1 MLMFSL
7 KLWEGRFRLE
17 VKEAL
22 DKILMPKSIAVVGA
36 SKDPFK
42 WGNMLLAAIM
52 KSGFEGRLYPIN
64 PKEKEIEGLPCH
76 PSIMDVPGAVD
87 MAIVVVPA
95 GVVPSIFSD
104 LAKKGVKGAV
114 VITSGFDEAGK
125 DGLRLAK
132 QMKENARGKVRFV
145 GPNCMGVCSSPA
157 KLSALMIPF
166 LHEKGEVAFISQSG
180 GYGLQLYLRA
190 SAVGVGINKFISSGN
205 ESDITSVDYL
215 RYFADDPSVNLICMY
230 IEGLKRGRDWYE
242 AAKEITKT
250 KPIVVIKVGT
260 TEEGGKAAA
269 SHTGALS
276 GSDKVYDAAF
286 RQAGVIRAHD
296 AVEMFDFVKGLLY
309 SPLPR
314 GNRIGIV
321 SNSGGVAVETA
332 DAIIR
337 NGLQVPHLSN
347 KTQETILNLIPAF
360 GNPQNPVDLT
370 ASLNMNSF
378 LRVPDIVLSQR
389 NIDGLITIGLGTSIL
404 HTMFP
409 DVPPEDFM
417 GIYNWINNQ
426 LISTYKKRE
435 KPVIV
440 INPAADLEPEA
451 AKIMEEGRIPVYT
464 TPERAADVMGVLY
477 RRKLYLDKA
486 KGE

>member
-1 MLMFSL
+1 M
-7 KLWEGRFRLE
+7 EAR
-17 VKEAL
+17 EAL
-22 DKILMPKSIAVVGA
+22 DRILMPESIAVIGA

-42 WGNMLLAAIM
+42 WGHMLLSAIM
-52 KSGFEGRLYPIN
+52 KGGFEGNLYPIN
-64 PKEKEIEGLPCH
+64 PKEKEIEGLPCY
-76 PSIMDVPGAVD
+76 PTVKDVPDEVD

-95 GVVPSIFSD
+95 RIVPSIFSD
-104 LAKKGVKGAV
+104 LAVKGVKGAV
-114 VITSGFDEAGK
+114 VITSGFGEAGEE
-125 DGLRLAK
+125 GRRLVE
-132 QMKENARGKVRFV
+132 QMKANAGGMVRFV

-190 SAVGVGINKFISSGN
+190 SAMGVGINKFISSGN
-205 ESDITSVDYL
+205 ESDINSVDYL

-242 AAKEITKT
+242 AAKEITKK

-276 GSDKVYDAAF
+276 GSDKIYDAAF
-286 RQAGVIRAHD
+286 RQAGVIRAND
-296 AVEMFDFVKGLLY
+296 AVEMFDFIKGLL
-309 SPLPR
+309 SAQLPK

-321 SNSGGVAVETA
+321 SNSGGIAVETA
-332 DAIIR
+332 DALIK
-337 NGLQVPHLSN
+337 NSLEVPPLSEEA
-347 KTQETILNLIPAF
+347 QEEILKLIPDF
-360 GNPQNPVDLT
+360 GNPRNPVDLT

-378 LRVPDIVLSQR
+378 LRVPDIVLSQE

-409 DVPPEDFM
+409 DVAPEDFM
-417 GIYNWINNQ
+417 GIYNWINSQ
-426 LISTYKKRE
+426 LIDTYKKYD

-440 INPAADLEPEA
+440 INPAADIEAEA
-451 AKIMEEGRIPVYT
+451 AKIMEEARIPVYT
-464 TPERAADVMGVLY
+464 TPERAADVMSVLY
-477 RRKLYLDKA
+477 KRKLYLDRA

>member
-1 MLMFSL
+1 ML
-7 KLWEGRFRLE
+7 EA
-17 VKEAL
+17 KEAL
-22 DKILMPKSIAVVGA
+22 NRILMPESIAVVGA

-42 WGNMLLAAIM
+42 WGNMLLSAIM
-52 KSGFEGRLYPIN
+52 KGGFEGNLYPIN
-64 PKEKEIEGLPCH
+64 PKETEIDGLTCYPTLKDI
-76 PSIMDVPGAVD
+76 PDEVD

-95 GVVPSIFSD
+95 RVVPSIFGD
-104 LAKKGVKGAV
+104 LAVKGVKGAV
-114 VITSGFDEAGK
+114 VITSGFGEAGDEGVK
-125 DGLRLAK
+125 LVE
-132 QMKENARGKVRFV
+132 QMKENAGGRVRFI
-145 GPNCMGVCSSPA
+145 GPNCMGICSSPA

-190 SAVGVGINKFISSGN
+190 SAMGVGINKFISSGN

-215 RYFADDPSVNLICMY
+215 RYFAEDPSVNLICMY

-242 AAKEITKT
+242 AAKEITKK

-276 GSDKVYDAAF
+276 GSDKIYDAAF
-286 RQAGVIRAHD
+286 RQAGVIRASD
-296 AVEMFDFVKGLLY
+296 AVEMFDFIKGLLY
-309 SPLPR
+309 APLPK

-321 SNSGGVAVETA
+321 SNSGGIAVETA
-332 DAIIR
+332 DALIR
-337 NGLQVPHLSN
+337 NGMVVPTLSDEV
-347 KTQETILNLIPAF
+347 QEEILKVIPAF
-360 GNPQNPVDLT
+360 GNPRNPVDLT

-378 LRVPDIVLSQR
+378 LRVPDVVLSQE

-409 DVPPEDFM
+409 DVKPEDFM
-417 GIYNWINNQ
+417 GIYNWINEQ
-426 LISTYKKRE
+426 LIATYKKYE

-440 INPAADLEPEA
+440 INPAADIETEA
-451 AKIMEEGRIPVYT
+451 AKIMEDARIPVYT
-464 TPERAADVMGVLY
+464 TPERAADVMSVLY
-477 RRKLYLDKA
+477 KRKLNLNRA